1 MFYNRTYKYL
11 YRQSEVFY
19 LQPTIDYEK
28 LGMRIK
34 DIRMRRNLTQD
45 NLAQLVDCNVSHIS
59 NVENAHTKVSLIA
72 LLAIAN
78 ALDTTIDYLLSNQY
92 TQSGNALDGAIL
104 KALEKCDDEKK
115 ERILKMI
122 DLM

>member
-1 MFYNRTYKYL
+1 M
-11 YRQSEVFY
+11 FY

-78 ALDTTIDYLLSNQY
+78 ALDTTIDYLG
-92 TQSGNALDGAIL
+92 TVV
-104 KALEKCDDEKK
+104 K
-115 ERILKMI
+115 
-122 DLM
+122 

>member
-1 MFYNRTYKYL
+1 M
-11 YRQSEVFY
+11 
-19 LQPTIDYEK
+19 QPTIDYKK

-34 DIRMRRNLTQD
+34 EVRISRNLTQE
-45 NLAQLVDCNVSHIS
+45 NLAQMVDCNSSHIS

-78 ALDTTIDYLLSNQY
+78 ALDTTIDYLLADQY
-92 TQSGNALDGAIL
+92 KKSENALDGAIL
-104 KALEKCDDEKK
+104 KALEKFDNEKK

>member
-1 MFYNRTYKYL
+1 M
-11 YRQSEVFY
+11 FY

-115 ERILKMI
+115 SAS
-122 DLM
+122 

>member
-1 MFYNRTYKYL
+1 MK
-11 YRQSEVFY
+11 S
-19 LQPTIDYEK
+19 TIDYKK
-28 LGMRIK
+28 LGMRVK
-34 DIRMRRNLTQD
+34 ELRTSRNLTQE
-45 NLAQLVDCNVSHIS
+45 NLAQMVDCNPAHIS

-78 ALDTTIDYLLSNQY
+78 ALDTTIDYLLADQY
-92 TQSGNALDGAIL
+92 EKSESALDGAIL
-104 KALEKCDDEKK
+104 KALGKFDNEKK

>member
-1 MFYNRTYKYL
+1 M
-11 YRQSEVFY
+11 FY
-19 LQPTIDYEK
+19 LQATIDYKK

-34 DIRMRRNLTQD
+34 EIRINRNLTQE
-45 NLAQLVDCNVSHIS
+45 NLAQMVDCNSSHIS
-59 NVENAHTKVSLIA
+59 NVENAHTKVSLMA

-78 ALDTTIDYLLSNQY
+78 ALDTTIDYLLADQY
-92 TQSGNALDGAIL
+92 KKSKNALDSAIL
-104 KALEKCDDEKK
+104 KALEKVDNEKK

>member
-1 MFYNRTYKYL
+1 M
-11 YRQSEVFY
+11 
-19 LQPTIDYEK
+19 QPKIDYEK

-34 DIRMRRNLTQD
+34 EIRISKNLTQD
-45 NLAQLVDCNVSHIS
+45 NLAQMADYNVSHIS
-59 NVENAHTKVSLIA
+59 NIENAHTKVSLIA

-78 ALDTTIDYLLSNQY
+78 ALDTTIDYLLANQY
-92 TQSGNALDGAIL
+92 VKSENALDGAVL
-104 KALEKCDDEKK
+104 KALERCDNEKK

>member
-1 MFYNRTYKYL
+1 M
-11 YRQSEVFY
+11 
-19 LQPTIDYEK
+19 QPTIDYAK

-34 DIRMRRNLTQD
+34 EIRISKNLTQD
-45 NLAQLVDCNVSHIS
+45 NLAQMIDCNVSHVS

-72 LLAIAN
+72 LLAN
-78 ALDTTIDYLLSNQY
+78 ALDTTIDYLLSDQY
-92 TQSGNALDGAIL
+92 VKSENALDGAIL
-104 KALEKCDDEKK
+104 KALKKCDNEKK